1 MSWSYG
7 FFRFGVSWGGG
18 YGPYP
23 PRGCCGGWYGGGYR
37 GPVIINTGNI
47 NIGNNVNIGNREKIS
62 NRIATDKRIK
72 PAQLDRNNIYNRP
85 ENRARK
91 ADSAVRP
98 AIDKARPST
107 RPNDVYVD
115 RNGNIM
121 RRDGDQWQSRD
132 KGGWTPDSLPGGDR
146 ARPTTPSQRPTTP
159 SQRPT
164 TPSQRPTTPSQR
176 PTRPSQRPS
185 TPSQRPAQR
194 DRSDLNRDYRARQ
207 SGASRERT
215 GGFSSGGGM
224 PRGGG
229 GARGGGGGRMG
240 R

>member
-1 MSWSYG
+1 
-7 FFRFGVSWGGG
+7 
-18 YGPYP
+18 
-23 PRGCCGGWYGGGYR
+23 
-37 GPVIINTGNI
+37 
-47 NIGNNVNIGNREKIS
+47 
-62 NRIATDKRIK
+62 
-72 PAQLDRNNIYNRP
+72 DRNNLYNRP

-91 ADSAVRP
+91 ADQAARP
-98 AIDKARPST
+98 KIDKARPST

-121 RRDGDQWQSRD
+121 RRDGDQWQTRD

-146 ARPTTPSQRPTTP
+146 TRPATPSQRPTTP

-164 TPSQRPTTPSQR
+164 TPSQRPA
-176 PTRPSQRPS
+176 

-207 SGASRERT
+207 SGASRERS
-215 GGFSSGGGM
+215 GGFSRGGGM
-224 PRGGG
+224 PRSGG
-229 GARGGGGGRMG
+229 GARGGGGGGGRMA